1 MVRPGDVLKLEIKMV
16 KKRANMGIVETAALV
31 DGKKAC
37 TAELMFIVEERTEKI
52 QDERLIS
59 CYNFDVQTIRLTRIR
74 RQIE

>member
-1 MVRPGDVLKLEIKMV
+1 MVQPGDVLKLEIKMV

-52 QDERLIS
+52 
-59 CYNFDVQTIRLTRIR
+59 
-74 RQIE
+74 